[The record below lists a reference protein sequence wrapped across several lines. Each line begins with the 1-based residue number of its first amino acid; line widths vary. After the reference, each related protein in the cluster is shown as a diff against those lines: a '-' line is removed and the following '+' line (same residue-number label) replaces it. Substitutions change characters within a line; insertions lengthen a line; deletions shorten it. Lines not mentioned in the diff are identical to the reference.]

1 MAPGKGDGGRLVLR
15 PRPAAAEPP
24 FFMLEGPMTAS
35 ALVAQTGGSQFP
47 FFISL
52 ALMVAIFYF
61 LLIRPQQK
69 RARQQRELVGSL
81 AVGDEVVTIGGMFG
95 TIQAMDEESV
105 TLDVGSGTRV
115 RFLKQAVARK
125 FVRED
130 VGEQEAS
137 EES

>member
-1 MAPGKGDGGRLVLR
+1 
-15 PRPAAAEPP
+15 
-24 FFMLEGPMTAS
+24 MTAS
-35 ALVAQTGGSQFP
+35 VLAQQSGNVTFL
-47 FFISL
+47 ISL

-61 LLIRPQQK
+61 LLIRPQQR

-115 RFLKQAVARK
+115 RFLKQAIARK
-125 FVRED
+125 FVQED
-130 VGEQEAS
+130 LEEQEAS